1 MKDIQPERI
10 LVDVV
15 KYLLDKP
22 NFNAVF
28 SESVK
33 NVEINESFLE
43 SFCNGLEL
51 SLMEKIA
58 ISLSLSDSENP
69 DAKLCGKSFCIAQIE
84 KLCANPGS
92 LNCYELIHDIIMFLK
107 QSEGLSKY
115 VDSFMQIL
123 SLVQFKDTP
132 SFVLNPLLP
141 DEMREA
147 EFLRNMELFHA
158 SGDNDFDAILAD
170 IEKEMNM
177 GEIVNELGYGCTVDV
192 SQCKEIFSLFTPL
205 TESNLSKLLGSIA
218 RTHAGLEDNQST
230 FLTFG
235 AALGYNNLSELPPLN
250 SWNIDVLIDTIN
262 QLAPQTNWI
271 RVIEKLDHEGFLL
284 PSEEAFS
291 FLMSVYNHAC
301 KEPFPLR
308 AICGSVW
315 ENTEGQLSFLK
326 YAVSAPP
333 EVFTF
338 AHSARQLTAYSLFQH
353 EICLT
358 VFPMILKSTDG
369 SGMILHLWHV
379 NPNLVLRGVMD
390 SQNDDLDNVT
400 RIVDICQELKILSS
414 VVEIIPSYYGIRLAA
429 VAGRKEY
436 LDLEKW
442 LDNNLTTYKD
452 FFFEECLKFLK
463 DVHLTGSQDLSGK
476 SFHQSGAFLNLYAET
491 TATFL
496 KVLKSHTNLV
506 TSTQLS
512 EELER
517 LHISIVDSNPR
528 LQNGGTTDSS
538 ACDGYA
544 DDIEAE
550 ANSYFHQMFS
560 DSLSMN
566 EMVHM
571 LSRFKESSVKSNL
584 SKLLGSIART
594 HAGLEDNQSTFLT
607 FGAALGYNNLSE
619 LPPLNSWNIDVLI
632 DTINQLAPQTNWIR
646 VIEKLDHEG
655 FLLPSEEA
663 FSFLMSVY
671 NHACKE
677 PFPLRAICGSV
688 WENTEGQLS
697 FLKYAVSAPPEVFT
711 FAHSARQLAY
721 IDAVNGSKLQTG
733 HSNHAWTC
741 LDLLDVLCQLAERG
755 HANSVR
761 PIFEYPL
768 KQCPEVLL
776 LGMAHIN
783 TAYSLFQH
791 EICLTVFP
799 MILKSTDGSGMILHL
814 WHVNPNLVLRG
825 VMDSQNDDLDNVTR
839 IVDICQELKI
849 LSSVVEII
857 PSYYGIRLAAVAG
870 RKEYLDLEKWL
881 DNNLTTYK
889 DFFFEEC
896 LKFLKDVHLTG
907 SQDLS
912 GKSFHQSGAFLN
924 LYAETTA
931 TFLKVLKSHTN
942 LVTSTQLSEELERL
956 HISIV
961 DSNPRLQN
969 GGTTDSSACD
979 GYADDIE
986 AEANSYFHQMFSDSL
1001 SMNEMVHMLSRFK
1014 ESSVKREKSIFECM
1028 IANLF
1033 EEYRFFQKYPER
1045 QLKIAAVLFA
1055 ALSLSRHPN
1064 IIPGLEIGSV
1074 VVTQSKSPLFLTYPR
1089 ALGLSFK
1096 CLIFFSNFR
1105 RPSVVCFE
1113 VRGSVIKHQ
1122 LVTHLSLG
1130 IALRYVLDALRK
1142 PADSKMFMF
1151 GSLALEQFVDRLT
1164 EWPQYCNHILQIS
1177 HLRSTHSE
1185 IVGFI
1190 EQALVRISTGH
1201 VDVDGMSHAS
1211 GISSHNSAP
1220 ATLGHVEPNA
1230 SSIIQA
1236 GQQHMSLQLQQRRDI
1251 PLDDRYRASVGFGSS
1266 TDVKSLLS
1274 SAGQSSVVTPLDASN
1289 TNKLHSTFSS
1299 SSMLASSGFVRPSRG
1314 APSTRF
1320 GSALNIETLVAA
1332 AEKRETPIEAPGS
1345 EVQDKISFIINNI
1358 SIANLET
1365 KAKEFTEIL
1374 KEQYYPWFAQYMVM
1388 KRASIEPN
1396 FHDLYLKFLD
1406 IVNSKALN
1414 KEIVKATY
1422 ENCKVLLGSEL
1433 IKSSSEERSLLKNLG
1448 SWLGKL
1454 TIGRNQ
1460 VLRARE
1466 IDPKS
1471 LIIEAYEK
1479 GLMIAVIPFTS
1490 KILEPCHN
1498 SLAYQPPNPWTM
1510 GILGLLAEI
1519 YSMPNLKMNLKFDIE
1534 YAGPLH
1540 ISTGTLMEEEKVT
1553 PLGLSDQ
1560 LPSAQGLLQATPT
1573 PAPFS
1578 LSQIPTQIP
1587 NIGTHVIINPKLS
1600 SFGLQMHF
1608 QRAVPIAMDRAIK
1621 EIVSSIVQRSVS
1633 IATQTTKELVLKDY
1647 SMESDETRIL
1657 NAAHLM
1663 VASLAGSLA
1672 HVTCKEPLRAS
1683 ISSQL
1688 RTSLQNLS
1696 IGNEIL
1702 EQAVQLVTNDN
1713 LDLGCAV
1720 IEQAATDKAIN
1731 TIDTDIGQQLSLR
1744 RKHREG
1750 MGSTFFDSNLYTQGS
1765 MGGVP
1770 DYLRPKPGQLS
1781 LSQQRVYE
1789 DFVRLPWQN
1798 QSSQSSNSL
1807 SAVQSGNAD
1816 LSGNSGSVSMGYEG
1830 VSRQVDDMAESNL
1843 ASQFSASSIQN
1854 RAADSSSQLSLEKDS
1869 VASFPS
1875 TASTPELHAV
1885 DSSDAVKESGASS
1898 QPQVSSG
1905 VVERFG
1911 SSFSES
1917 SLTTRDALD
1926 KYEIVVQKL
1935 EALVNN
1941 DSTEAEIQ
1949 EVISEVPEILLRCV
1963 TRDETAIAV
1972 AQKVFKGLYDNA
1984 SNSIHVGAHLGILTA
1999 IRDVCKLAVKELTS
2013 WVTYSEEERKFN
2025 KDITVG
2031 LIRSELLNLTEYN
2044 GHMSKL
2050 IDGGRNKAATEFSI
2064 SLLQTL
2070 VIEEPKVISE
2080 LHNIVDALAKLA
2092 TKPGSPESIPQLVE
2106 MVKNPTASAAGNAG
2120 KDDKARQ
2127 SRDNK
2132 GPGMLVA
2139 NREELTSVESV
2150 EPDPA
2155 GFREQVSMSFTEWY
2169 RICELPGANDTASSH
2184 FILQLHQNGLLK
2196 GDDLTDRFL
2205 RLLME
2210 LAVAHCLSTEVI
2222 NSGGLQSPQQLQPMS
2237 FLAIDVYAKLVF
2249 SILKGSNKVFLLS
2262 KILSVTIRF
2271 ILKDVDEKKMSFNP
2285 RPYFRL
2291 FINWL
2296 VDLGSLEPV
2305 TDGANLQI
2313 LTAFANAFH
2322 ALQPLKVP
2330 GFRLDLEF
2338 SSYDWCL
2345 AKLRF
2350 HMNCSNELVSA
2361 PMHVNCTLRVLLVL
2375 LHDFPE
2381 FLCDYHFTFCDV
2393 IPPSCI
2399 QMRNII
2405 LSAFP
2410 RSMRL
2415 PDPSTPNLKID
2426 LLQEITQS
2434 PRILSEVDAA
2444 LKAKQ
2449 MKADVDEYLKTRQQN
2464 SPFLSELKE
2473 KLLLS
2478 PSEAASAGTRY
2489 NVPLIN
2495 SLVLYVGMQAI
2506 QQLQGRTP
2514 HAQSAAN
2521 AFPLAVFSV
2530 GAALDIFQTLIM
2542 DLDTEGRYLFL
2553 NAVANQ
2559 LRYPNTHTHY
2569 FSFILLYLFAE
2580 SNQEIIQEQI
2590 TRVLLERLIVN
2601 RPHPWGLLITFIE
2614 LIKNP
2619 RYNFW
2624 NRSFIRCA
2632 PEIEKLFE
2640 SVSRSCGGPKPVDES
2655 MVSGWV

>member
-1 MKDIQPERI
+1 MTLVIQSLSPITMATFSNTTSKQIRFLLNSLNHLNFDSVFHQLIQFTEFGTVGSILLFQTCLDHFNFARRDMKDIQPERI

-28 SESVK
+28 SESMK
-33 NVEINESFLE
+33 EVEINESFLE
-43 SFCNGLEL
+43 SFCNGLKL
-51 SLMEKIA
+51 SLMERVA

-69 DAKLCGKSFCIAQIE
+69 DAKLCGKNFCMAQIE
-84 KLCANPGS
+84 KLYANPGS
-92 LNCYELIHDIIMFLK
+92 LNCHELIHDIIMFLK
-107 QSEGLSKY
+107 QSEGLSKH
-115 VDSFMQIL
+115 VNSFMQIL
-123 SLVQFKDTP
+123 PLVHFKDTP

-147 EFLRNMELFHA
+147 EFLRWNMELFHV
-158 SGDNDFDAILAD
+158 SGDNDFDAILDD
-170 IEKEMNM
+170 IQKEMNM

-192 SQCKEIFSLFTPL
+192 SLCKEIFSLVTPL
-205 TESNLSKLLGSIA
+205 TDNILSKLLGSIA
-218 RTHAGLEDNQST
+218 RTHGGLEDNQST

-235 AALGYNNLSELPPLN
+235 AALGYSNLSELPPLN

-262 QLAPQTNWI
+262 QLAPQINWI

-301 KEPFPLR
+301 KEPFPLH

-315 ENTEGQLSFLK
+315 KNTEGQLSFLK

-338 AHSARQLTAYSLFQH
+338 AHSARQLAYIDAVNGSKLQTGHSNHAWACLDLLDVLCQLAERGHANSVRPIFEYPLKQCPEVLLLGMAHINTAYSLFQH

-390 SQNDDLDNVT
+390 SQKDDLDNVT

-496 KVLKSHTNLV
+496 KVLKSHTDLV

-538 ACDGYA
+538 A
-544 DDIEAE
+544 
-550 ANSYFHQMFS
+550 S
-560 DSLSMN
+560 
-566 EMVHM
+566 
-571 LSRFKESSVKSNL
+571 
-584 SKLLGSIART
+584 
-594 HAGLEDNQSTFLT
+594 
-607 FGAALGYNNLSE
+607 
-619 LPPLNSWNIDVLI
+619 
-632 DTINQLAPQTNWIR
+632 
-646 VIEKLDHEG
+646 
-655 FLLPSEEA
+655 
-663 FSFLMSVY
+663 
-671 NHACKE
+671 
-677 PFPLRAICGSV
+677 
-688 WENTEGQLS
+688 
-697 FLKYAVSAPPEVFT
+697 
-711 FAHSARQLAY
+711 
-721 IDAVNGSKLQTG
+721 
-733 HSNHAWTC
+733 
-741 LDLLDVLCQLAERG
+741 
-755 HANSVR
+755 
-761 PIFEYPL
+761 
-768 KQCPEVLL
+768 
-776 LGMAHIN
+776 
-783 TAYSLFQH
+783 
-791 EICLTVFP
+791 
-799 MILKSTDGSGMILHL
+799 
-814 WHVNPNLVLRG
+814 
-825 VMDSQNDDLDNVTR
+825 
-839 IVDICQELKI
+839 
-849 LSSVVEII
+849 
-857 PSYYGIRLAAVAG
+857 
-870 RKEYLDLEKWL
+870 
-881 DNNLTTYK
+881 
-889 DFFFEEC
+889 
-896 LKFLKDVHLTG
+896 
-907 SQDLS
+907 
-912 GKSFHQSGAFLN
+912 
-924 LYAETTA
+924 
-931 TFLKVLKSHTN
+931 
-942 LVTSTQLSEELERL
+942 
-956 HISIV
+956 
-961 DSNPRLQN
+961 
-969 GGTTDSSACD
+969 D

-1045 QLKIAAVLFA
+1045 QLKIAAVLF
-1055 ALSLSRHPN
+1055 
-1064 IIPGLEIGSV
+1064 
-1074 VVTQSKSPLFLTYPR
+1074 
-1089 ALGLSFK
+1089 
-1096 CLIFFSNFR
+1096 
-1105 RPSVVCFE
+1105 
-1113 VRGSVIKHQ
+1113 GSVIKHQ

-1190 EQALVRISTGH
+1190 EQALARISSGH
-1201 VDVDGMSHAS
+1201 ADVDGMSHAS

-1230 SSIIQA
+1230 SSIIQT

-1266 TDVKSLLS
+1266 TNVKPLLS
-1274 SAGQSSVVTPLDASN
+1274 SAGQSSVVTPPDGSN

-1314 APSTRF
+1314 ATSTRF

-1345 EVQDKISFIINNI
+1345 DVQDKISFIINNI
-1358 SIANLET
+1358 SVANIET

-1406 IVNSKALN
+1406 KVNSKALN
-1414 KEIVKATY
+1414 KEIVQATY

-1490 KILEPCHN
+1490 KILEPCQS

-1534 YAGPLH
+1534 VLFKNLSVDLKEVTPTSLLKDRKREIEGNPDFSNKDVGASQAQMISDIKSGLVPPVNQVDLPLEVKNPSNTGGHPHMLSQYAGPLH
-1540 ISTGTLMEEEKVT
+1540 ISTGTLMEEEKIT

-1798 QSSQSSNSL
+1798 QSSQSSNSM

-1816 LSGNSGSVSMGYEG
+1816 LTGTGGSVSMGYEG
-1830 VSRQVDDMAESNL
+1830 VSRQVDDMAESNI
-1843 ASQFSASSIQN
+1843 ASQFSASSIHN
-1854 RAADSSSQLSLEKDS
+1854 RASDSSSQLSLEKDS

-1905 VVERFG
+1905 AMERFG
-1911 SSFSES
+1911 TSFLES

-1926 KYEIVVQKL
+1926 KYQIVVQKL

-1941 DSTEAEIQ
+1941 DSREAEIQ
-1949 EVISEVPEILLRCV
+1949 GVISEVPEILLRCV
-1963 TRDETAIAV
+1963 SRDEAALAV

-2013 WVTYSEEERKFN
+2013 WVIYSEEERKFN

-2044 GHMSKL
+2044 VHMAKL
-2050 IDGGRNKAATEFSI
+2050 IDGGRNKAAMEFSI

-2070 VIEEPKVISE
+2070 VIEEPEVISE
-2080 LHNIVDALAKLA
+2080 LHNLIDALAKLA
-2092 TKPGSPESIPQLVE
+2092 TKPGSPESLLLLVE
-2106 MVKNPTASAAGNAG
+2106 MVKNPTASAAALSAGNAG

-2132 GPGMLVA
+2132 GPGLLVA
-2139 NREELTSVESV
+2139 NREELTTVESV

-2155 GFREQVSMSFTEWY
+2155 GFRDQISMSFAEWY

-2196 GDDLTDRFL
+2196 GDDLTDRFF

-2210 LAVAHCLSTEVI
+2210 LAVTHCLSTEVI

-2237 FLAIDVYAKLVF
+2237 FLAIDIYAKLVF
-2249 SILKGSNKVFLLS
+2249 SILKGSSKPFLLS
-2262 KILSVTIRF
+2262 KILSVTVRF

-2296 VDLGSLEPV
+2296 LDLGSLEPV

-2330 GFRLDLEF
+2330 GFSFAWLELISHRSFMPKMLTGNGQKGWPYIQRLLVDLFQFMEPF
-2338 SSYDWCL
+2338 
-2345 AKLRF
+2345 LR
-2350 HMNCSNELVSA
+2350 HAELGDSVRLLYKG
-2361 PMHVNCTLRVLLVL
+2361 TLRVLLVL

-2449 MKADVDEYLKTRQQN
+2449 MKSDVDEYLKTRQQN